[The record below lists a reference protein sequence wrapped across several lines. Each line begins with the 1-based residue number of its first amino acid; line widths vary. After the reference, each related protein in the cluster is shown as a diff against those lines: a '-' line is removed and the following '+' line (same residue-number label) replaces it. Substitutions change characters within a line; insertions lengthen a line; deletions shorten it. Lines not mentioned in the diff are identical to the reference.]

1 MRQTALNNEG
11 FTLVEAMV
19 AGVLSVLVLL
29 TLVAL
34 YIMNMQQI
42 SGVSARSLSRVQY
55 QNVIDQ
61 IGRSVRV
68 ASMIG
73 TSNPDNAG
81 TVASPYDTIFLFDTG
96 GTVVG
101 GYCRAPTSTSLKQW
115 DTTTDAFVPFKGGN
129 NNVQVTN
136 TGAQTTFTIS
146 SSRKRVW
153 LNLSVFCVAG
163 STKDTFSSK
172 RELFQC
178 RN

>member
-1 MRQTALNNEG
+1 MRQTALDNEG
-11 FTLVEAMV
+11 FTLVEAVV

-55 QNVIDQ
+55 QTVIEQ
-61 IGRSVRV
+61 IGRTVRT

-73 TSNPDNAG
+73 TNQTDYAG
-81 TVASPYDTIFLFDTG
+81 TVASPYDTIFLFDTS

-101 GYCRAPTSTSLKQW
+101 GYCRITTSLKEW
-115 DTTTDAFVPFKGGN
+115 NVAGAAFVPFKTGN

-146 SSRKRVW
+146 SSRRSVQ
-153 LNLSVFCVAG
+153 LNLSVFNVAG

-172 RELFQC
+172 GELFQC